1 MVCVPKKKLKNKSL
15 KIVYSTTKDFAISYL
30 FNNINIPIN
39 PIIYSIVTFNPI
51 EIAISAAI
59 IKLGLP
65 KVAVLIVL
73 AFLA

>member
-1 MVCVPKKKLKNKSL
+1 MVSVPKKKLKNKSL

-30 FNNINIPIN
+30 FNSINIPVD
-39 PIIYSIVTFNPI
+39 PIIYSIITFNPI
-51 EIAISAAI
+51 EIVVSAAI